1 MRSLSCTKTK
11 GTTVEDVKEGKQ
23 CGGLRVLVKVWCV
36 SVEGGLKNMKTS
48 EQTGQLGG

>member
-1 MRSLSCTKTK
+1 MWKLH
-11 GTTVEDVKEGKQ
+11 
-23 CGGLRVLVKVWCV
+23 VLVKICGG

>member
-23 CGGLRVLVKVWCV
+23 CGGLRVLVKV
-36 SVEGGLKNMKTS
+36 
-48 EQTGQLGG
+48 

>member
-1 MRSLSCTKTK
+1 MWKLH
-11 GTTVEDVKEGKQ
+11 VKDG
-23 CGGLRVLVKVWCV
+23 